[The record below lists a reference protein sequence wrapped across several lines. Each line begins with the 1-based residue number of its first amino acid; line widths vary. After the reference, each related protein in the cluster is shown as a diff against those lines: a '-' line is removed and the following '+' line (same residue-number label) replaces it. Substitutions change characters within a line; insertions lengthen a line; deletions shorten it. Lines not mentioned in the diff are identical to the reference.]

1 MTTTVGCAP
10 DQMLYALPSQAAEV
24 AEVGRQLGLSTVL
37 AIGQIL
43 DHTGAR
49 LRVSMHAR
57 TLVEMA
63 IVRICQIG
71 EMEDLAALVA
81 ELRGTAGQ
89 PSSKAVP
96 EGRTNSG
103 LQAGFQAQ
111 VEVKKNDEPRPAMR
125 GVTVATPPSSLETSS
140 PITATQQ
147 VSAASA
153 PSEQMIRREDAAH
166 PPDVPATDANGI
178 SGAPVERESVLAQFK
193 QAMANGGLSKSESSP
208 PRVSRREQL
217 AQVTEQPIV
226 RRAMELFDVAPD
238 KMRYTP
244 PEGESN

>member
-1 MTTTVGCAP
+1 MTTTVGCGP

-24 AEVGRQLGLSTVL
+24 AEVGRQLGLPTVL

-89 PSSKAVP
+89 PSSKAAP
-96 EGRTNSG
+96 ASRPTGGQRAG
-103 LQAGFQAQ
+103 L
-111 VEVKKNDEPRPAMR
+111 VDVKKNDEPRPAMR
-125 GVTVATPPSSLETSS
+125 GVTVATPPRSIETSS
-140 PITATQQ
+140 PITATQP
-147 VSAASA
+147 ANATSA
-153 PSEQMIRREDAAH
+153 PSEQMIRREDPGH
-166 PPDVPATDANGI
+166 LPEVPTTEANGI
-178 SGAPVERESVLAQFK
+178 SEPSVERESVLAQFK
-193 QAMANGGLSKSESSP
+193 QAMANGGLPKPEAPP

-217 AQVTEQPIV
+217 AQVAEQPIV

-244 PEGESN
+244 PEGESI